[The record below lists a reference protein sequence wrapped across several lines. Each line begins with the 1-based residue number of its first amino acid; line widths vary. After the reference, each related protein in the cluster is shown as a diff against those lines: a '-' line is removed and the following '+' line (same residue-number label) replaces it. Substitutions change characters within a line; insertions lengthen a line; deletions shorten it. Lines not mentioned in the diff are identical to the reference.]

1 MMGLAWRSLEARIK
15 RDPEFRQQMIE
26 KYRQACRDNPW
37 LGDEFDG
44 EIKFRSEHHLC
55 SGSKRDGCRGNDG
68 NLQWKTG
75 SRSICGA
82 GTAGVCGRSRD
93 GFAAG
98 LLAVKALLRLTLTYD
113 RGREMARH
121 REPAAL
127 TGLRVYFADP
137 HAPAARLQ
145 REHQRPVAPI
155 PAQEH

>member
-98 LLAVKALLRLTLTYD
+98 LFAVKALLRLTLTYD

-127 TGLRVYFADP
+127 TGLRVYFTDP
-137 HAPAARLQ
+137 HAPVARLQ
-145 REHQRPVAPI
+145 REHQQPVAPI